1 MLRRFLLPLLG
12 FAFLA
17 TEAAS
22 AQTQPTASPAPKPT
36 ASLYAHPAARSR
48 VLTAREQRAA
58 EAAAKAAALAAP
70 APVLADPIATASA
83 DASGWSN
90 EPLPQATSQAQDIGN
105 GQHRPTMNLSV
116 APGMPIN
123 QVTHG
128 VSTDYDG
135 HPIYRAPANT
145 TLPTGR

>member
-22 AQTQPTASPAPKPT
+22 AQTQPTASPVSKPT
-36 ASLYAHPAARSR
+36 ASLYAHPAARPR

-70 APVLADPIATASA
+70 APAVAGPTASA
-83 DASGWSN
+83 NWNGWSN
-90 EPLPQATSQAQDIGN
+90 EPLPQSTSQAQDIGN
-105 GQHRPTMNLSV
+105 GQHRPTLNLSV

-135 HPIYRAPANT
+135 HPIYRAAANT
-145 TLPTGR
+145 TLPAGR